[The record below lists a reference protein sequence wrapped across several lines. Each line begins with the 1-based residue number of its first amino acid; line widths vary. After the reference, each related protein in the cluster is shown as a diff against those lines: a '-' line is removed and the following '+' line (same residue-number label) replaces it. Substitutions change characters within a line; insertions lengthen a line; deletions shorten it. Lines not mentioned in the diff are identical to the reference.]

1 MQLFFFYTVRG
12 NIISFFQKFVAL
24 SANCLARSIQL
35 FQFTLSDQSFKGT
48 GQDRKAVWVD

>member
-1 MQLFFFYTVRG
+1 MSTKYGYFRK
-12 NIISFFQKFVAL
+12 I
-24 SANCLARSIQL
+24 NCIQL